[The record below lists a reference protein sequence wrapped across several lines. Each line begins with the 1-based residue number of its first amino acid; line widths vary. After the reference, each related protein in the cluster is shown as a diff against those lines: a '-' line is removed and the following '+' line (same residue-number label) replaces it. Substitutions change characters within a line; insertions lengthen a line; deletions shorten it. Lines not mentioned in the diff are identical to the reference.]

1 MGCFLTQHPSGR
13 QVGMWMPPW
22 REVWNP
28 GLGLTKVLITGIHPR
43 REQGD
48 NCLPPTCGR
57 EMKGF
62 AESFELR
69 GGNAL
74 ESQQM

>member
-1 MGCFLTQHPSGR
+1 M
-13 QVGMWMPPW
+13 
-22 REVWNP
+22 VWNP
-28 GLGLTKVLITGIHPR
+28 GLDLTKVLITGIQPR

-48 NCLPPTCGR
+48 NCLPPTCSR

-62 AESFELR
+62 AESFELH